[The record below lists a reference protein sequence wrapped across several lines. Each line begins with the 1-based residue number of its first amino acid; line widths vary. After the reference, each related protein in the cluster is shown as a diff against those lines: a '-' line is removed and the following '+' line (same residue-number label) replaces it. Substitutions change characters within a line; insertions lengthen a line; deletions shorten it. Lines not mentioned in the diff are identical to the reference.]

1 MTKIIEDFIRKMLIQ
16 KRGKI
21 YLFVLLAVI
30 VFTSKK
36 IIIIYNEELLVA
48 LTFFAFVFFLYNFFG
63 DDIKRSL
70 DERCLTIQQELETFY
85 VLKKES
91 LTQAL
96 QQHKDVSFLMES
108 FTCLIL
114 FSKQVLNN
122 ARRGSLVVLKNL
134 FFHHIKQKLSTL
146 YFSTTPV
153 ESGWN
158 RQLAASQLPLLLD
171 HVEGRENQGFS
182 VKNLPIF

>member
-1 MTKIIEDFIRKMLIQ
+1 MIEDFIRKMLIQ
-16 KRGKI
+16 AREKI
-21 YLFVLLAVI
+21 FLFVLLGVI

-48 LTFFAFVFFLYNFFG
+48 LTFFAFVFFIYNFFG

-96 QQHKDVSFLMES
+96 QQHKDVYFLMES
-108 FTCLIL
+108 FTCLML

-122 ARRGSLVVLKNL
+122 ARRGSLAVLKNL

-171 HVEGRENQGFS
+171 HLEGRENQGFS
-182 VKNLPIF
+182 INN

>member
-1 MTKIIEDFIRKMLIQ
+1 MKEDFIRKMLIQ
-16 KRGKI
+16 AREKI
-21 YLFVLLAVI
+21 FLFVLLGVI

-48 LTFFAFVFFLYNFFG
+48 LTFFAFVFFIYNFFG

-85 VLKKES
+85 ILKKES

-96 QQHKDVSFLMES
+96 QQHKDVYFLMES
-108 FTCLIL
+108 FTCLML

-122 ARRGSLVVLKNL
+122 ARRGSLAVLKNL

-171 HVEGRENQGFS
+171 HLEGRENQGFS
-182 VKNLPIF
+182 MNN